1 MVDPLNGVASQA
13 WERLESLGTIT
24 DRPPGL
30 TRSFLSPASLSAAR
44 QIMEWMEECGL
55 RSSHDVM
62 GNIRGSRAG
71 LDPDCRPLLL
81 GSHIDTV
88 IDAGKYDG
96 ALGIIVA
103 IAAVGL
109 LTAQGASLS
118 RPVQI
123 LGFSDEEGV
132 RFQAAYL
139 GRRACVGEPDD
150 AALAVRDESGRT
162 VREIIASEGWHEGAE
177 KIRFTPGEAVAYVE
191 IHIEQGRVLEESEN
205 ALGVVPAICGQTRAL
220 ITLRGRAE
228 HAGTTPMSMRQDALA
243 GAAACVLAI
252 EKIAIG
258 QPPLVATVGKLDV
271 TPGASNAIPGQ
282 VTFTIDLR
290 HPDDALRGTV
300 VAMIRSAIGEIAV
313 ARSLECLHEIVQS
326 TPAVVC
332 DPEIVSLLA
341 LAIGGSGPVPR
352 IPSGAG
358 HDAVMMSRIMPVGMM
373 FVRCRE
379 GRSHH
384 PDEAITKDDLSAA
397 IAATARLIKLL
408 DPKEATHA

>member
-1 MVDPLNGVASQA
+1 MVDPLSQVAARA
-13 WERLESLGTIT
+13 WERLESLEKIT
-24 DRPPGL
+24 ERPPGL
-30 TRSFLSPASLSAAR
+30 TRSFLSPASISAAR

-55 RSSHDVM
+55 RSSHDEM
-62 GNIRGSRAG
+62 GNIRGCRAG
-71 LDPDCRPLLL
+71 LDPDARPLLL

-103 IAAVGL
+103 IAAVEL

-118 RPVQI
+118 RTVQI

-139 GRRACVGEPDD
+139 GSRACVGELDD
-150 AALAVRDESGRT
+150 AALAVRDKSGRT

-177 KIRFTPGEAVAYVE
+177 KIRFTEREAVAYVE
-191 IHIEQGRVLEESEN
+191 IHIEQGRVLEDSGD

-282 VTFTIDLR
+282 VTFTLDLR
-290 HPDDALRGTV
+290 HPDDLIRETALAT
-300 VAMIRSAIGEIAV
+300 IESAILEIAV
-313 ARSLECLHEIVQS
+313 ARSLVCIHEIVQS

-332 DPEIVSLLA
+332 NPEIVSLLGQ
-341 LAIGGSGPVPR
+341 AIGGSGPVPQ

-384 PDEAITKDDLSAA
+384 PDEAITEDDLAAA
-397 IAATARLIKLL
+397 IAATARFIHLMEPEK
-408 DPKEATHA
+408 DAHA